1 MIFYWSYYSY
11 YSCRILDYLAG
22 FSVLCFVVSLYFLS
36 ETVTAK
42 HTTHLLYCV
51 LFCCVSLLSLWCN
64 CNCNCT
70 QHIQSVQ
77 TFKQIKVAIPNSL
90 WKYHQHIKCFVFK
103 VMTPIH
109 IIYEVK
115 LFMKNIYCWQIQI
128 LLCTLCF
135 MNHSFKFRYMCN
147 LWQGQGKPGM
157 QIQCEWTQCEWT
169 HHGTCAWL
177 AKQCWEAGTTKGNL

>member
-115 LFMKNIYCWQIQI
+115 LFMNNIYCLQIKSWKVSSSDVRLGLRNEYVI
-128 LLCTLCF
+128 
-135 MNHSFKFRYMCN
+135 NRWS
-147 LWQGQGKPGM
+147 
-157 QIQCEWTQCEWT
+157 I
-169 HHGTCAWL
+169 
-177 AKQCWEAGTTKGNL
+177 